1 VNTGRELIL
10 DTGDNLHFG
19 LARLMAHSA
28 GNSNVELV
36 VVGDDVSVPHS
47 RGKMVGRRC
56 LAGITLGMSFL
67 LCFHLDS
74 QLSLSLLL
82 TARHSLHPIQSWSP
96 TRLTCSM
103 QDPRSRFRSGHAVP
117 DPSKP
122 RSGNINTHGISLR
135 SPRSLSRPRTDWGMA
150 NPRRKDGDRSRST

>member
-1 VNTGRELIL
+1 MSKELIV

-67 LCFHLDS
+67 SSSPLGPHPCRSPTHNVP
-74 QLSLSLLL
+74 SLS
-82 TARHSLHPIQSWSP
+82 T
-96 TRLTCSM
+96 
-103 QDPRSRFRSGHAVP
+103 V
-117 DPSKP
+117 SK
-122 RSGNINTHGISLR
+122 
-135 SPRSLSRPRTDWGMA
+135 
-150 NPRRKDGDRSRST
+150 DRNLGVGRG

>member
-1 VNTGRELIL
+1 VSLVRGQGERDRHRSRDEELIL

-56 LAGITLGMSFL
+56 LAGITLGTSFPRAL
-67 LCFHLDS
+67 FLPFAPQVSPSPAPNL
-74 QLSLSLLL
+74 QSLY
-82 TARHSLHPIQSWSP
+82 R
-96 TRLTCSM
+96 RC
-103 QDPRSRFRSGHAVP
+103 RSRFIADLKLGLGRG
-117 DPSKP
+117 
-122 RSGNINTHGISLR
+122 
-135 SPRSLSRPRTDWGMA
+135 
-150 NPRRKDGDRSRST
+150 

>member
-1 VNTGRELIL
+1 MI

-56 LAGITLGMSFL
+56 LAGITLGTSFPHALFL
-67 LCFHLDS
+67 LVPRF
-74 QLSLSLLL
+74 
-82 TARHSLHPIQSWSP
+82 SP
-96 TRLTCSM
+96 S
-103 QDPRSRFRSGHAVP
+103 PAS
-117 DPSKP
+117 
-122 RSGNINTHGISLR
+122 ISLP
-135 SPRSLSRPRTDWGMA
+135 SSSLKIHQRP
-150 NPRRKDGDRSRST
+150 

>member
-1 VNTGRELIL
+1 VSTGSRAERDQHRSRDKELIT

-67 LCFHLDS
+67 SCSHLS
-74 QLSLSLLL
+74 SFPPTSRQP
-82 TARHSLHPIQSWSP
+82 RYPIDQATQFW
-96 TRLTCSM
+96 TE
-103 QDPRSRFRSGHAVP
+103 QAD
-117 DPSKP
+117 
-122 RSGNINTHGISLR
+122 I
-135 SPRSLSRPRTDWGMA
+135 
-150 NPRRKDGDRSRST
+150 

>member
-1 VNTGRELIL
+1 MSKELIL

-56 LAGITLGMSFL
+56 LAGITLGMSFPL
-67 LCFHLDS
+67 LYQF
-74 QLSLSLLL
+74 
-82 TARHSLHPIQSWSP
+82 APFPAPKYPIP
-96 TRLTCSM
+96 L
-103 QDPRSRFRSGHAVP
+103 
-117 DPSKP
+117 PSSTLK
-122 RSGNINTHGISLR
+122 IHQ
-135 SPRSLSRPRTDWGMA
+135 RPRPG
-150 NPRRKDGDRSRST
+150 